1 MINLSLNSIGLR
13 EDNVIRL
20 DRIVE
25 RTPATVEITPADLTA
40 AWLIKTYFFG
50 IPLTDQFGNRLPN
63 DVIEFN
69 IGMGIDKAQNEFKI
83 RILHAEVDE
92 QHDFTLTN
100 WTHYVY
106 IQLWNRPVIEI
117 KKASVMIGHARVSE
131 IPKDWI
137 VVNRHTGEMWV
148 LPILPGYFNIP
159 IEKIWSFYIPQ
170 MLGMNYMP
178 AMLFIT
184 SKVGMEVIDK
194 LLVDYIGMNASIQ
207 IFNILG
213 DIVLGAGIASISL
226 SIEGLSQ
233 SIGTTSSA
241 ENSAYSARIRMYLEQ
256 LKVIERT
263 LRSKYS
269 VPSATVID

>member
-1 MINLSLNSIGLR
+1 
-13 EDNVIRL
+13 
-20 DRIVE
+20 
-25 RTPATVEITPADLTA
+25 
-40 AWLIKTYFFG
+40 
-50 IPLTDQFGNRLPN
+50 
-63 DVIEFN
+63 
-69 IGMGIDKAQNEFKI
+69 
-83 RILHAEVDE
+83 
-92 QHDFTLTN
+92 
-100 WTHYVY
+100 
-106 IQLWNRPVIEI
+106 
-117 KKASVMIGHARVSE
+117 
-131 IPKDWI
+131 
-137 VVNRHTGEMWV
+137 
-148 LPILPGYFNIP
+148 
-159 IEKIWSFYIPQ
+159 
-170 MLGMNYMP
+170 MP